1 MIWRGSPE
9 RLENRKQ
16 GRRTTTHVENI
27 LWGGIDWGSMLV
39 PTKPILESFLRIS
52 IVYLFLVGL
61 FRLILK
67 RESADIYITDLL
79 VLVLI
84 ADAVQNAMADDYQS
98 VPDGLVLASTLIFW
112 NWFLSYASMRWR
124 RVRRVLLP
132 APLLLVRNGE
142 MIKANMR
149 KEHLTPEEL
158 MSQLR
163 LQGVERLEDV
173 KYVFMEM
180 DGRISAIKKEGDQ
193 DQRQEPR
200 RGI

>member
-1 MIWRGSPE
+1 M
-9 RLENRKQ
+9 ENRKQ